1 MKEEEIYSHGNNGER
16 ERQTKSGLGF
26 TVFYISLLCSC
37 VYIYLEIFLVDVLTT
52 HNRLKKMGFVL
63 GQRNNQE
70 TMCLLQGNWKEE
82 ISNWTDKRE
91 FLQ

>member
-1 MKEEEIYSHGNNGER
+1 MHTNVKEEEIYSHGNNGER

-52 HNRLKKMGFVL
+52 HNRLPNGICAGAKK
-63 GQRNNQE
+63 QSRNNVSAAGQLE
-70 TMCLLQGNWKEE
+70 RR
-82 ISNWTDKRE
+82 D
-91 FLQ
+91 